1 MAAQKLDLRWQGR
14 GDDARLDGEADD
26 GSWTADGGDMSG
38 RRWRAA
44 RPRKRK
50 AEGRGEVAQEA

>member
-1 MAAQKLDLRWQGR
+1 MTRRLARG

-44 RPRKRK
+44 HPGRRK
-50 AEGRGEVAQEA
+50 AEGRGEAAQEA